1 MFQRAI
7 LRQSQ
12 AARSALS
19 VRSFSTAPSAIRR
32 PSLFHQPQLSQ
43 IARPLIRQPAYRYY
57 SSENKAAEENKKED
71 AEESAAQTPEEALR
85 KELEDKNKEVVD
97 LKVKEQQHLER
108 LFEN

>member
-19 VRSFSTAPSAIRR
+19 SRSFSTAPPAIRR

-71 AEESAAQTPEEALR
+71 AKEGEESPAQSPEEALR

-97 LKVKEQQHLER
+97 LKVK
-108 LFEN
+108 NN